1 MAQYDQTST
10 SRIRPS
16 VSAVARITPTIS
28 ATGRI
33 APIISATGSIIHTI
47 SATGRIAPIIS
58 ATGSIIHTISATGRI
73 VPTISATG
81 RIAPTISSVA
91 RIQPTIS
98 AVARINFSIPGT
110 ARIASR
116 DRDSKFYAIGG
127 YDAVGYSQKNEC
139 LDVFNNTW
147 TSKAPLVTPRTK
159 LAVATNELNVP
170 VPPAINGETRIYSFG
185 GLGEPKGVSE
195 YEVENDTWITKNNMT
210 YGLYSLGAASIVIC
224 QIDLDN
230 PYYAEGFKSLIH
242 VLGGKDSA
250 TNAPKNYNSEY
261 DPNADT
267 WITRVVIPVNRSS
280 FGCGSINNT
289 NVYVVGGENGLDT
302 TYTYNPLTESWSL
315 GGTLTLG
322 RHELATTGTVESLYV
337 FGGNNVLGI
346 SQNDV
351 YKYDG
356 VVWIAKTPS
365 TIRRARHTSSL
376 CLEDYEKIIVA
387 GGLEVPASCTTG
399 TPTQLTESYDVAADS
414 WIVKANMSAGRMDL
428 GSGFVKGARKAR
440 VYQSITARA
449 NIQPS
454 LKFKDAT
461 ARVQVQ
467 INGTFNELGIIVNDK
482 VFPNPSPINGIRLI
496 RFSGNTISGTVSFK
510 VVKGVETVS
519 SIARIYNI
527 ARETLSQAKSWP
539 TTSVLVPT
547 SSIYLQ
553 YKAFG
558 DSYGIEVL
566 VSDGEYVLYSSD
578 TNYWCRVK
586 IESYKVVTNLIENST
601 EVIDFT
607 AVARISPII
616 SANAYIVKSITT
628 QAWIQVLPII
638 TASARIIRS
647 IISAVAR
654 ISRQEVSTIEATAL
668 IGYCIRAT
676 ATVIVD
682 PRVIRCRA
690 RIDYKR
696 LLEALGR
703 IRPRIL
709 SRGRIRPVT
718 TSTAWIIAIHSR
730 FIDAVSR
737 IRPIITAV
745 SRIRPS
751 IPSTARVRPSI
762 AADAKIVIWPT
773 IKGNTHI
780 FTELM
785 EKGKLYVVGGWKF
798 TYDNKVRTNECYEGL
813 HDSWTVETPITS
825 KRAQHGIGSSELQVT
840 FYSIGGTGTL
850 GVENQNLEYNPDTN
864 SWAVK
869 TGLVLGRK
877 NNGVTNSTDY
887 NGYEEI
893 LSIGGRDLTGSAIG
907 NVDSYDPA
915 NDAWTSKASITPTD
929 RLEVCTIQSNVSGEP
944 RIYATGGEVA
954 LKGTKEFNPYLN
966 SWTTKTDMIAGRMEH
981 TSSASKFLGFNLVN
995 AIGGINNLG
1004 QTLDSIELYI
1014 DFLDVWITD
1023 TVILVRDRSVSESIN
1038 TNIVA
1043 SSSPSSYIIGGGDY
1057 RIECVE
1063 YLAGVSLT
1071 FKTAMPTGRADA
1083 AVGFVRGLLYIITSQ
1098 SITTNARIRP
1108 IITASAFI
1116 VQSITAEGRIRPRLL
1131 ATGRICWN
1139 VPLDAIARVRP
1150 VIVAAARIRGI
1161 IRSIARVRPIIVSVA
1176 RVIPT
1181 ILAKARIRPIIVS
1194 IAKIEK
1200 NPSITS
1206 TAKLVRHT
1214 SYRRIYSRAKI
1225 SKFISVTINAA
1236 AEVWP
1241 SISTSARIQ
1250 PTLSTNGRVRKA
1262 VNKTINAVSR
1272 IRLVIAAIGRII
1284 PSIKA
1289 NGRIRPIITSI
1300 GRIKPSIKARG
1311 RIRPVISS
1319 IASIVDVGEGTIN
1332 ASGRIIPS
1340 ISAKGRICYG
1350 VSKVIVAKAY
1360 IRMASVEGEAFGID
1374 EDIG

>member
-1 MAQYDQTST
+1 MAEYYQTST
-10 SRIRPS
+10 SRIRPIIL
-16 VSAVARITPTIS
+16 AVARIAPTISVTGNIIHTISAMGRIAPTIS

-33 APIISATGSIIHTI
+33 I
-47 SATGRIAPIIS
+47 
-58 ATGSIIHTISATGRI
+58 
-73 VPTISATG
+73 
-81 RIAPTISSVA
+81 PTISSVA

-98 AVARINFSIPGT
+98 SVARINFSIPCT

-127 YDAVGYSQKNEC
+127 YDAIGYSQKNEC

-147 TSKAPLVTPRTK
+147 ISKAPLVTPRTK

-195 YEVENDTWITKNNMT
+195 YEVENDTWITKTNMT

-230 PYYAEGFKSLIH
+230 PYYVEGFKSLIH

-315 GGTLTLG
+315 GGALTSG
-322 RHELATTGTVESLYV
+322 RHELATTGTVESLFI
-337 FGGNNVLGI
+337 FGGNNNLGV

-387 GGLEVPASCTTG
+387 GGIEVPASCTTG

-414 WIVKANMSAGRMDL
+414 WIVKASMSAGRMDL

-519 SIARIYNI
+519 SVARIYNI

-616 SANAYIVKSITT
+616 GANAYIVKSITT

-647 IISAVAR
+647 IISAVAS
-654 ISRQEVSTIEATAL
+654 ICRQEVSTIEATAL

-676 ATVIVD
+676 AKIIVD
-682 PRVIRCRA
+682 PRVIKCRA

-696 LLEALGR
+696 WLESSSR

-709 SRGRIRPVT
+709 SIGRIRPVIIG
-718 TSTAWIIAIHSR
+718 TAWIRAIHSR

-737 IRPIITAV
+737 IRPIITVAARIRPSISSV

-751 IPSTARVRPSI
+751 IAS
-762 AADAKIVIWPT
+762 DAKIVIWPT
-773 IKGNTHI
+773 IKGNAHI
-780 FTELM
+780 LTELM
-785 EKGKLYVVGGWKF
+785 EKGKIYVVGGWRH

-813 HDSWTVETPITS
+813 RDSWTAQLPITS

-840 FYSIGGTGTL
+840 FYSIGGTGSL
-850 GVENQNLEYNPDTN
+850 GVEYQNLEYNPDTD
-864 SWAVK
+864 SWAVR

-893 LSIGGRDLTGSAIG
+893 LSIGGRDFTGSAIG

-915 NDAWTSKASITPTD
+915 TDGWTSKASITPTD

-966 SWTTKTDMIAGRMEH
+966 SWTTKTDMIEGRMEH
-981 TSSASKFLGFNLVN
+981 TSSSSKFLGFNLVN
-995 AIGGINNLG
+995 VVGGLNNLG
-1004 QTLDSIELYI
+1004 QTLDSIEFYV
-1014 DFLDVWITD
+1014 DFLDVWIID
-1023 TVILVRDRSVSESIN
+1023 TIGTLVRDRSASESIN

-1043 SSSPSSYIIGGGDY
+1043 SSSPSSYVIGGGDY

-1071 FKTAMPTGRADA
+1071 SKTAMPTGRADA
-1083 AVGFVRGLLYIITSQ
+1083 SVGFIRGLLYVITIQ
-1098 SITTNARIRP
+1098 NITTNARIRS

-1131 ATGRICWN
+1131 ATGRICLN
-1139 VPLDAIARVRP
+1139 VPLYAVARVRP
-1150 VIVAAARIRGI
+1150 IIIAAARIRGI
-1161 IRSIARVRPIIVSVA
+1161 ISSRARVRPIIRSVA
-1176 RVIPT
+1176 RVIPS
-1181 ILAKARIRPIIVS
+1181 ILAKARIRPILTS
-1194 IAKIEK
+1194 MAKIEI
-1200 NPSITS
+1200 NPSIIS
-1206 TAKLVRHT
+1206 YANIVRRT
-1214 SYRRIYSRAKI
+1214 SYRRIYSRARI
-1225 SKFISVTINAA
+1225 SKFISVTISAV
-1236 AEVWP
+1236 AEIWP
-1241 SISTSARIQ
+1241 SISTSARVRPII
-1250 PTLSTNGRVRKA
+1250 TTNGRIRKA

-1272 IRLVIAAIGRII
+1272 IRLVIAANARII
-1284 PSIKA
+1284 PSIKTNGRIRPVITSIGRISPA
-1289 NGRIRPIITSI
+1289 ISARGRIRPII
-1300 GRIKPSIKARG
+1300 
-1311 RIRPVISS
+1311 SS
-1319 IASIVDVGEGTIN
+1319 IALIVDVGEEIIN

-1350 VSKVIVAKAY
+1350 VSKIIVAKAY

-1374 EDIG
+1374 EDIGL